1 MRGVV
6 GGSGIIGLAL
16 LLGLVPVYAR
26 PAGASDGPPIR
37 ADLEGRPIPGVDVGR
52 YACHDLDFPL
62 IRCFDTAAELETAV
76 AEHHTQSSNLEIDAT
91 TGDSGYAKVYPD
103 IELQGLPAVFS
114 VAYDDLRVIGWNDRI
129 SSFEGLAGGG
139 TFYRDIFRNGVSYP
153 FGPYHIVTYVG
164 DAYNDT
170 FSSVWPG

>member
-1 MRGVV
+1 MWRVV
-6 GGSGIIGLAL
+6 GGSGIIGLTL
-16 LLGLVPVYAR
+16 LLGLLPVYAR
-26 PAGASDGPPIR
+26 PAGASEGPPIR
-37 ADLEGRPIPGVDVGR
+37 AELEGLPIPAVDVGR

-62 IRCFDTAAELETAV
+62 IRCFDTAAELEAAV
-76 AEHHTQSSNLEIDAT
+76 VEHHTQQAPLGT
-91 TGDSGYAKVYPD
+91 TVTTTPGDYVKVFAD
-103 IELQGLPAVFS
+103 RDLGGLPAYLS
-114 VAYDDLRVIGWNDRI
+114 VSYDDLRIIGWNDRI

-153 FGPYHIVTYVG
+153 FGPYQIVTYVG